1 MCHRY
6 TLDRYENIASNN
18 IFISNFGPSG
28 LGLRRGYLKKYPT
41 IGVRCHVITQDWKIY
56 DARNGQQGKVKLWS
70 DPLFW
75 GSRAIFRLGP
85 PAQLQIQDVRP
96 TDEAVYRCRI
106 DFRNSPTRNMKVN
119 FTVIRTNVQ
128 PQPQG
133 SRDEINSK
141 PRNSGSGATTS
152 GTVEFEGRYNPPL
165 LRSRF

>member
-1 MCHRY
+1 MPLRNLRLTLNFIGDDSYRQNNY
-6 TLDRYENIASNN
+6 T
-18 IFISNFGPSG
+18 
-28 LGLRRGYLKKYPT
+28 
-41 IGVRCHVITQDWKIY
+41 KIY

-119 FTVIRTNVQ
+119 FTVIRK
-128 PQPQG
+128 
-133 SRDEINSK
+133 S
-141 PRNSGSGATTS
+141 
-152 GTVEFEGRYNPPL
+152 
-165 LRSRF
+165 

>member
-1 MCHRY
+1 MCRY

-41 IGVRCHVITQDWKIY
+41 IGVRCHVITQDWKMSLRNLRSTLSFIGGNRYGQNDSTKIY

-119 FTVIRTNVQ
+119 FTVIRK
-128 PQPQG
+128 
-133 SRDEINSK
+133 S
-141 PRNSGSGATTS
+141 
-152 GTVEFEGRYNPPL
+152 
-165 LRSRF
+165 